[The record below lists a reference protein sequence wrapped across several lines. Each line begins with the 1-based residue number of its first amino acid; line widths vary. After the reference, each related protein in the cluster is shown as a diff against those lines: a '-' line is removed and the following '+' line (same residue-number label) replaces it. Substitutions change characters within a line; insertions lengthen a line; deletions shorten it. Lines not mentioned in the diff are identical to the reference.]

1 VTEAFQKYLKV
12 FKDDTI
18 KILSAIALISTIVA
32 RVATALAVDILKL
45 KGFREANP
53 LYYSLGS
60 PLFYIVTTLA
70 TILLVIATPIVE
82 KFMEMIAYVLRKVAY
97 YKNYTRNDIAEALR
111 VMRIRQIYLGLIAL
125 LCALDAVHDLLSFL
139 LITSP
144 KIGIVTVVTF
154 TLLRNP
160 LAMGMLSG
168 LYVAVCMFT
177 LYKRYKKTLGQ
188 GKTKIVKIS
197 L

>member
-1 VTEAFQKYLKV
+1 MTEAFQKYLKV